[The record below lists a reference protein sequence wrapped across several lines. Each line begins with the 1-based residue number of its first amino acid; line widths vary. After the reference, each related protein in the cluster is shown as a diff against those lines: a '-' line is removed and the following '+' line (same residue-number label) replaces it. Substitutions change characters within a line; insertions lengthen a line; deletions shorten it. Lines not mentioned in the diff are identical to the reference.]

1 MIRPRVT
8 CIIIAS
14 LCMALSGMGAGM
26 GFLTPGEALAEDPR
40 PSKPSKR
47 EMIKG
52 EKELEDLERRLRET
66 RDTLKEFSTKETGVL
81 GELDRISRSFRRERD
96 ALRKVE
102 VSLKRIGSSIKKTD
116 RDIRVLEDK
125 RVVLNERLA
134 IRVRAL
140 YKVNKGGVLSALFSS
155 LPAEAPGAADTR
167 RYKSLTLIMDSDIA
181 LLKEARI
188 NLESLERERR
198 RLQGLRSELTETRR
212 SARLKKASIDRK
224 RIKKKRFLSDIRK
237 KKDAHTEMLVELED
251 AQKDL
256 TELISGL
263 RDGGER
269 GPVSGFAAM
278 KGRLPLPLDGTVVA
292 SYGKVTHP
300 RFKTVTFNNG
310 VLVEAPY
317 GSEVRAVYRGRVVYV
332 GWLKGYGQVMIM
344 DHGSGFYTLFA
355 YLSAV
360 LRENGEEVRAG
371 EVVALVGESGT
382 HDAPALYFEVRQRG
396 VPRDP
401 MGWTVAWRAKR

>member
-1 MIRPRVT
+1 MKRPYFIVT
-8 CIIIAS
+8 F
-14 LCMALSGMGAGM
+14 LVMVLSGMGAGLC
-26 GFLTPGEALAEDPR
+26 LTGPGEALAKDP
-40 PSKPSKR
+40 KPSER
-47 EMIKG
+47 EIVKE

-81 GELDRISRSFRRERD
+81 GELDRINRDFRRERD
-96 ALRKVE
+96 ALKKVE

-134 IRVRAL
+134 TRVRAL
-140 YKVNKGGVLSALFSS
+140 YKINKGGLLSALFSS
-155 LPAEAPGAADTR
+155 LPSTAPSAADTR

-198 RLQGLRSELTETRR
+198 RLKSLRKDLTETRR

-224 RIKKKRFLSDIRK
+224 RLAKKRFLSDIRK
-237 KKDAHTEMLVELED
+237 KKDVHTEMLVELED
-251 AQKDL
+251 AQKEL
-256 TELISGL
+256 AELISGL
-263 RDGGER
+263 RGGIADGG
-269 GPVSGFAAM
+269 PLSGFAAM

-355 YLSAV
+355 HLSAV
-360 LRENGEEVRAG
+360 LRENGEEVRGG